1 MLATRK
7 TPANKMSIRIADILH
22 HIRRQAF
29 IGREIEIQLFQS
41 MVLSP
46 QPEKILLYLH
56 GSGGQGK
63 TSLLRHF
70 TAWCIDQ
77 NIPTIHLD
85 GRELQAH
92 PAAVWEWIGAAV
104 QAQQPKEVSTRL
116 AQMGEQ
122 VVLFMDTYEKLAPL
136 DNWFRT
142 DFLPQLPLNVRIVIS
157 SRKAPSLSW
166 QTDAG
171 WKSLMMVMPLRN
183 LSLEESRL
191 FMNSRQIPES
201 QHQTILDFTYGHP
214 LALSLVADTLAHQSE
229 KVFSLAESP
238 DMVQALLE
246 TFLQQ
251 IPGPAHRVAL
261 HIAAFVHH
269 TTESILAEIMELESA
284 SPLFEWLQELSFMD
298 KSREGVF
305 PHDVI
310 REALVADLRWRHPD
324 LHFELYEKI
333 KKYYAS
339 KMGSSNPVEQRKTLF
354 ELIYL
359 HRSHP
364 MVRPFFDWQE
374 AGSQWVDAMTSA
386 DIPAIRAMVQKNEGA
401 PALACFDFWSQ
412 HPSAQ
417 VWVWRDSDKKP
428 EAFVL
433 KINAHEL
440 DHQQPTPDEAVNAIW
455 HRAYPGY
462 QLRSGEQVV
471 LFRSWMT
478 GKSYQDV
485 STLQSS
491 IFLAIVQYYFTPGLA
506 LSMVA
511 CAQPDF
517 WEQVFHYGGIYRDKA
532 MDFELGQHTY
542 GWFVHDWRRQPIA
555 EWLDMLGKRG
565 LGGPLDE
572 PLKPKESEVLV
583 LSEDAFQQAVTEA
596 LRHYHDRDELM
607 HNPLIQS
614 QVVCR
619 LLEVN
624 APTAER
630 IETLQQLL
638 TEAINRIEQSP
649 VDNKYYRV
657 LYRSYF
663 NPVGSQEKTADFLNM
678 SFSTYRRYLKAG
690 TERITEF
697 LWQQELIRSA
707 DLNTF

>member
-1 MLATRK
+1 MSATLKAPNNTR
-7 TPANKMSIRIADILH
+7 SSRIADILH
-22 HIRRQAF
+22 NIRRQAF
-29 IGREIEIQLFQS
+29 IGREMEIEFFQS

-46 QPEKILLYLH
+46 QPDKILLFLH
-56 GSGGQGK
+56 GAGGQGK

-70 TAWCIDQ
+70 TEWCAEE
-77 NIPTIHLD
+77 NIPAIHLD

-92 PAAVWEWIGAAV
+92 PAAMLEYIRTSVHAK
-104 QAQQPKEVSTRL
+104 QAEEISDKL
-116 AQMGEQ
+116 ANMGEKI
-122 VVLFMDTYEKLAPL
+122 VLFIDTYEKLSPL

-142 DFLPQLPLNVRIVIS
+142 DFLPQLPLNVRVVIS

-171 WKSLMMVMPLRN
+171 WKSLMMTMPLRN
-183 LSLEESRL
+183 LTMEESRL
-191 FMNSRQIPES
+191 FLSSRQVPDN
-201 QHQTILDFTYGHP
+201 QHQAILDFTYGHP
-214 LALSLVADTLAHQSE
+214 LALSLVADTLAHQRD

-261 HIAAFVHH
+261 HITAFVHH

-284 SPLFEWLQELSFMD
+284 SAIFEWLQELSFMD
-298 KSREGVF
+298 KSREGLF

-324 LHFELYEKI
+324 FHFELYEKI

-339 KMGSSNPVEQRKTLF
+339 KMGSNNPVEQRKTLF

-374 AGSQWVDAMTSA
+374 AGSQWVDTMATA
-386 DIPAIRAMVQKNEGA
+386 DIPAIRAMVQKNEGEE
-401 PALACFDFWSQ
+401 ALALFDFWKA
-412 HPSAQ
+412 HPAAQ
-417 VWVWRDSDKKP
+417 VWVWRDTNKRP

-440 DHQQPTPDEAVNAIW
+440 DRQELTPDKIVNDIW
-455 HRAYPGY
+455 HHRYQDY

-471 LFRSWMT
+471 LFRSWMAD
-478 GKSYQDV
+478 KSYQGV
-485 STLQSS
+485 SPLQSS
-491 IFLAIVQYYFTPGLA
+491 MFLAIIQYYFTPCLA
-506 LSMVA
+506 ISMVA

-532 MDFELGQHTY
+532 MDFESSQKTY
-542 GWFVHDWRRQPIA
+542 GWFTHDWRKQPLA

-565 LGGPLDE
+565 LGGPLEE
-572 PLKPKESEVLV
+572 PMNNKESEVMV
-583 LSEDAFQQAVTEA
+583 LSEEAFQHAVTEA
-596 LRHYHDRDELM
+596 LRHYHYRDELM
-607 HNPLIQS
+607 HNPLTQS

-624 APTAER
+624 ASTAER
-630 IETLQQLL
+630 VETLQHLL
-638 TEAINRIEQSP
+638 NDAIARIEQSP
-649 VDNKYYRV
+649 IDNKYYRV
-657 LYRSYF
+657 LYRSYI

-690 TERITEF
+690 TDRVSEL
-697 LWQQELIRSA
+697 LWQQEVLK
-707 DLNTF
+707 